1 MPKDVRPSLA
11 RVRDD
16 EERLRS
22 DGCLAFEAATRP
34 PACVYG
40 NAKASFTVAL
50 VGDSHAAQW
59 FPALNRIAT
68 GNGWRLLTYVKVA
81 CPFVDM
87 PVYNLALKREYRECN
102 AWRTAVVR
110 ELRDEQPDLTIVSGS
125 RFAIRPI
132 RPEDAGVDAQGA
144 ALARMLDRIP
154 GRVGVIVDT
163 PEPGQDMPSCL
174 SRHPDDIRKCAITK
188 ATATSS
194 RLGAVERKA
203 TRATGAA
210 LIDLTRRICPSWPC
224 QVVGDGIIKFR
235 DHRHISA
242 TFARSMAG
250 GLGRALAVVLEPAAT
265 ASPSPGA
272 SPSPDGAPPAPSG
285 TTTTPATTTPAPGS
299 PVGPA
304 PGQEAG
310 LQPSTR

>member
-1 MPKDVRPSLA
+1 
-11 RVRDD
+11 
-16 EERLRS
+16 
-22 DGCLAFEAATRP
+22 
-34 PACVYG
+34 
-40 NAKASFTVAL
+40 

-87 PVYNLALKREYRECN
+87 PVYNLALKREYRECT

-110 ELRDEQPDLTIVSGS
+110 ELRDERPDLTIVSGS
-125 RFAIRPI
+125 RFAIRPT

-154 GRVGVIVDT
+154 GRVAVIVDT
-163 PEPGQDMPSCL
+163 PEPGQDVPSCL
-174 SRHPDDIRKCAITK
+174 SKHRDDIRECFITK
-188 ATATSS
+188 ATATSG

-203 TRATGAA
+203 ARATGAA
-210 LIDLTRRICPSWPC
+210 LIDLTRRVCPSWPC

-250 GLGRALAVVLEPAAT
+250 GLGRALAVVLEHDPAASPAPA

-272 SPSPDGAPPAPSG
+272 SLP
-285 TTTTPATTTPAPGS
+285 PGS
-299 PVGPA
+299 PSPAGVLPASSSAPAAPAGSSGGPA
-304 PGQEAG
+304 PGQAARLESSA
-310 LQPSTR
+310 R